1 MMDSTVMFEMLL
13 TVKTIVVYLI
23 LVLFL
28 IDLARADSY
37 NKIARIIKILLF
49 PLLLI
54 FNVHYKKI
62 NIGLPLYLTT
72 IYRFFGLYLMT
83 IGSLII
89 VFVYVTR
96 LGTKTARNCI
106 FLILFVSL
114 FGIYF
119 LVLNYLS
126 SSPLMPVL
134 YFLTFCLSLSVFFS
148 KHLPD

>member
-1 MMDSTVMFEMLL
+1 MNKRTAHNLTWGPIFIIGVVANILGLAWFIHEEPWLL
-13 TVKTIVVYLI
+13 DQTSNEVLI
-23 LVLFL
+23 QTSFSDLF
-28 IDLARADSY
+28 S
-37 NKIARIIKILLF
+37 
-49 PLLLI
+49 
-54 FNVHYKKI
+54 KKI

-72 IYRFFGLYLMT
+72 IYRFFGLYLMI

-114 FGIYF
+114 LGIYF